1 MSSTEAYLRVTVTAL
16 MYATGET
23 QADLGRGLGLSQ
35 GQVSRKQGG
44 GPKGSSWTLGDL
56 DKLSRHYGIPV
67 PELLR
72 GADHAVRLLP
82 AVRRAAV
89 VSGIQTTISP
99 R

>member
-1 MSSTEAYLRVTVTAL
+1 MSSTEAHLRVTVAAL

-44 GPKGSSWTLGDL
+44 GAKGSSWTLGDL
-56 DKLSRHYGIPV
+56 DKLSTHYGIPV

-72 GADHAVRLLP
+72 GADHAVAMLP
-82 AVRRAAV
+82 AKRRASV
-89 VSGIQTTISP
+89 VGGMQTTIAP